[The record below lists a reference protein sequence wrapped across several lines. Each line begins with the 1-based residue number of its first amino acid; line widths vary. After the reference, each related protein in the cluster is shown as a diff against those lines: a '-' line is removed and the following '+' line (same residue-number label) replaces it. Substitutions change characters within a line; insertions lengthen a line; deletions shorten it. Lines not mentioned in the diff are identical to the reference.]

1 MCRWSDD
8 YHDEKELHII
18 KFDEDLCC
26 NMREIWG
33 VLVIYL
39 KPDEENFWRLCS
51 ASSIPGEALIVDRS
65 WEGEPLFLGYRE
77 GHERISSRL
86 GYVRQG
92 KGLMHFHAKSIE
104 GLETR
109 WEVTEGFW
117 VLCARKMMFE

>member
-1 MCRWSDD
+1 M
-8 YHDEKELHII
+8 
-18 KFDEDLCC
+18 
-26 NMREIWG
+26 
-33 VLVIYL
+33 
-39 KPDEENFWRLCS
+39 LCS

-77 GHERISSRL
+77 GHERIGSRL

-92 KGLMHFHAKSIE
+92 KGLMHYHAKSIDIDIE
-104 GLETR
+104 GCGVLQTR